1 MLEAWRR
8 QHQVRFGSD
17 KTIAWVAVPHGSL
30 RARKRRPGNASP
42 RQALVRIAQLAPPA
56 TEDFDRQLVDD
67 ERLRQALD
75 MLAGL

>member
-1 MLEAWRR
+1 
-8 QHQVRFGSD
+8 
-17 KTIAWVAVPHGSL
+17 
-30 RARKRRPGNASP
+30 
-42 RQALVRIAQLAPPA
+42 VRIAQLAPPA